1 MLRSADELLGPA
13 LAETLGHLTLADE
26 DAALV
31 KLAERYAAAI
41 DRAAEL
47 AAEADAIG
55 EGLDPDDLP
64 GRQRLALLAAKVEG
78 QAVLGNLGPKLL
90 QALAA
95 LQATPAARA
104 RRRGGGGG
112 DAGPNRLQALR
123 EARRT

>member
-13 LAETLGHLTLADE
+13 LAETLGQLGLADS

-41 DRAAEL
+41 DHAAEL
-47 AAEADAIG
+47 AAEADAIA

-78 QAVLGNLGPKLL
+78 QTVLGNLGPKLL
-90 QALAA
+90 QALQA
-95 LQATPAARA
+95 LQATPQARA
-104 RRRGGGGG
+104 KRRGGGG
-112 DAGPNRLQALR
+112 DRAGPNRLQALR
-123 EARRT
+123 EARGT